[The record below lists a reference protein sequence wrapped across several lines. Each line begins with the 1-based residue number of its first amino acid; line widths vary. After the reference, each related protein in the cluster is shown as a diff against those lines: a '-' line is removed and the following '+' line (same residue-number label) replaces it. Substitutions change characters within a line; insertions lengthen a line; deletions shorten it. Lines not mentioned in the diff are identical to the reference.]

1 MKYRF
6 NAKRFAKTF
15 ARDWQLHL
23 LMLVP
28 VVYIII
34 FDFIPMYG
42 IQIAFRDFRPG
53 SGLNQGLDGS
63 QWVGLK
69 WFADFLSA
77 PDFLKILWNTIAI
90 SLYSLATFPLP
101 VMFALVLNALKSE
114 KYKKTVQT
122 VSYMPYFISTTV
134 MVGII
139 YMILSP
145 MGGVYGNFYGLL
157 TGARQAPDIRYIS
170 ATFSHLYVWSGVWQT
185 LGWNSII
192 YMAALSSVSQELHEA
207 AMIDGASRLK
217 RMWYVDIPA
226 ITPTIA
232 IMLILRA
239 TSIIGVG
246 AEKVLLMQSPLNTST
261 SEVISTFIFK
271 KAIGSVRSYS
281 YGGAVG
287 LFQTAIN
294 LGLLF
299 SINAIVKKAT
309 DGEVSLY

>member
-1 MKYRF
+1 MKNKF
-6 NAKRFAKTF
+6 SAKKFAKTF

-28 VVYIII
+28 VVYIVI

-53 SGLNQGLDGS
+53 SGLNQGLGGS
-63 QWVGLK
+63 QWVGLR

-77 PDFLKILWNTIAI
+77 PNFFEILWNTIAI

-101 VMFALVLNALKSE
+101 IMFALVLNALKSE
-114 KYKKTVQT
+114 KYKRVVQT
-122 VSYMPYFISTTV
+122 VSYMPYFISVTV

-170 ATFSHLYVWSGVWQT
+170 ATFRHLYVWSGVWQT

-226 ITPTIA
+226 IMPTIA

-299 SINAIVKKAT
+299 SVNAIVKKAT

>member
-1 MKYRF
+1 
-6 NAKRFAKTF
+6 
-15 ARDWQLHL
+15 
-23 LMLVP
+23 
-28 VVYIII
+28 
-34 FDFIPMYG
+34 
-42 IQIAFRDFRPG
+42 
-53 SGLNQGLDGS
+53 
-63 QWVGLK
+63 
-69 WFADFLSA
+69 
-77 PDFLKILWNTIAI
+77 
-90 SLYSLATFPLP
+90 
-101 VMFALVLNALKSE
+101 
-114 KYKKTVQT
+114 
-122 VSYMPYFISTTV
+122 
-134 MVGII
+134 
-139 YMILSP
+139 
-145 MGGVYGNFYGLL
+145 
-157 TGARQAPDIRYIS
+157 
-170 ATFSHLYVWSGVWQT
+170 
-185 LGWNSII
+185 
-192 YMAALSSVSQELHEA
+192 
-207 AMIDGASRLK
+207 MIDGASRLK

-226 ITPTIA
+226 IMPTIA